1 MASFRKIGGVWRVE
15 VYRHGVRR
23 SARRATK
30 ALAMAWAVQTEAE
43 IDGGKLGTIPDKTFG
58 ALLERYAEEV
68 STRKRGEKWERDRIF
83 SLTRGPARAGAGRAP
98 DPISA
103 VMLRALDAR
112 HFAAWRDRRLRVVA
126 ESSVRRE
133 WNLLSHACNIA
144 VREWRW
150 LESNPMTAVR
160 RPSNARPRDRRI
172 SDDELARLLHCLGYT
187 RDGAPLTKTARV
199 GSALLLAIETAMRAG
214 ELARL
219 AWSDVLLDRRYC
231 RVGNGKTD
239 AARRDVPLS
248 DEALRLLRQLAGV
261 IDGPLV
267 LQLTAAS
274 IDALFR
280 KARDKALI
288 EDLHFHDTRHEAVTR
303 LARVFDILSLA
314 RVIGHKDLRM
324 LQVYFNPSAEDL
336 ARLMRPPDEPDRDA

>member
-1 MASFRKIGGVWRVE
+1 
-15 VYRHGVRR
+15 
-23 SARRATK
+23 
-30 ALAMAWAVQTEAE
+30 MAWAVQTEAE

-58 ALLERYAEEV
+58 ELLERYAEEV
-68 STRKRGEKWERDRIF
+68 SARKRGEKWERDRIS

-187 RDGAPLTKTARV
+187 HDGAPLTKTARV

-219 AWSDVLLDRRYC
+219 TWSDVLLDRRYC
-231 RVGNGKTD
+231 RVGHGKTD

-261 IDGPLV
+261 SDGPLV

-274 IDALFR
+274 IDAAFR
-280 KARDKALI
+280 KARDKAVI
-288 EDLHFHDTRHEAVTR
+288 DDLHFHDTRHEAVTR

-324 LQVYFNPSAEDL
+324 LQVYFNPSAEAL

>member
-43 IDGGKLGTIPDKTFG
+43 IDGGKLGTIPDKSFG
-58 ALLERYAEEV
+58 ELLEKYADEV
-68 STRKRGEKWERDRIF
+68 SVTKRGEKWERARI
-83 SLTRGPARAGAGRAP
+83 LAVTRGSARGMVEGAP
-98 DPISA
+98 DPIAA
-103 VMLRALDAR
+103 VMLRDLDAR
-112 HFAAWRDRRLRVVA
+112 HFAAWRDRRLRAVA

-133 WNLLSHACNIA
+133 WNLLSHACNVA

-150 LESNPMTAVR
+150 LEANPMIGVR

-172 SDDELARLLHCLGYT
+172 SGDELERLLHCLGYS
-187 RDGAPLTKTARV
+187 RDVAPATKTARV

-219 AWSDVLLDRRYC
+219 TWSDVLLDRRYC
-231 RVGNGKTD
+231 RVGQGKTD

-248 DEALRLLRQLAGV
+248 EEALRLLRKLSEV
-261 IDGPLV
+261 REGPLV
-267 LQLTAAS
+267 LQLAAAS

-280 KARDKALI
+280 KARDKAMI
-288 EDLHFHDTRHEAVTR
+288 EDLHFHDSRHEAVTR

-336 ARLMRPPDEPDRDA
+336 SAKMPRGYPDYGE